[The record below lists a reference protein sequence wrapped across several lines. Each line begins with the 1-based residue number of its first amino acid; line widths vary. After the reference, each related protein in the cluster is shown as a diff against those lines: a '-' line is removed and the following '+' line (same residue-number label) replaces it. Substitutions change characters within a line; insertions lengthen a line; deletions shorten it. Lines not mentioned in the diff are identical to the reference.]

1 MDRESVQRLTRQ
13 LRLSLNDWLGQEYE
27 LQQECRPSGEREIVA
42 TINDNQG
49 EHILVINISCI
60 RMPYPLKDNH
70 VTYGGAIKTDAHGA
84 AVPYSEQ
91 FDPGQ
96 EEEVRRVR

>member
-60 RMPYPLKDNH
+60 RMPSAQR
-70 VTYGGAIKTDAHGA
+70 GGNMTFGPAIKTDAHGA

-96 EEEVRRVR
+96 EEVRRVR